1 MHKGGQE
8 LSQAM
13 HEAMGHGVGARTQM
27 EHGKMLAAGVDNQP
41 EPLFGAAQPA
51 APLVELQ
58 VPQMELKEEAPVQGM
73 PMLTCTGEPGGKSG
87 LSKALRPALRRK
99 GRALEPGQSAPGRP
113 SEKQC
118 SDGPAQCCDGRV
130 KGVRQA

>member
-99 GRALEPGQSAPGRP
+99 GRALEPGPSAPGRP
-113 SEKQC
+113 SQNEC
-118 SDGPAQCCDGRV
+118 SDGTAQCCDGRV